1 MNKKHIHLL
10 IGLVIIV
17 LSLFYAFR
25 GVEISEL
32 KSALLQANYAY
43 LLPAIFIVA
52 ITFLFR
58 AMRWRFLIRSV
69 KEVKTTDLFSPLMV
83 GFMGNMLPARA
94 GEFIRI
100 YLLSKKENISF
111 SSSTATIVIE
121 RLFDLA
127 LVLLLLLGVL
137 LFIPEVFTS
146 ADAEGTGQMIDYI
159 NYFGKISLTIFLLIL
174 VFSFLLQFKNDLAMK
189 IVNICIKPFSPKWK
203 DKIVEIVHSFTEGLK
218 ILRDVRGFISTV
230 VLSFLVWAGIILTN
244 YPLILAFGIENQLPV
259 ISSIVVISLFIA
271 IFITIFPTPGFL
283 GSFHLACVAALHG
296 IFGIDKATALS
307 FGIVAWIVSMGF
319 VVGVGA
325 IFAIKEHVSFGDISA
340 SKEKEQVE

>member
-10 IGLVIIV
+10 IGIVIIA

-32 KSALLQANYAY
+32 KSALMQANYAY

-58 AMRWRFLIRSV
+58 AMRWRILIRSV

-127 LVLLLLLGVL
+127 FVLLLLLVAL

-146 ADAEGTGQMIDYI
+146 GDAEGTGQMIDYI
-159 NYFGKISLTIFLLIL
+159 NYFGKISLSIFLLIL
-174 VFSFLLQFKNDLAMK
+174 IFSVLLQFKNDLAMK
-189 IVNICIKPFSPKWK
+189 IVNFCIKPFPPKWK

-230 VLSFLVWAGIILTN
+230 ILSFLVWAGIVLTN

-259 ISSIVVISLFIA
+259 ISSIIVISLFIA

-296 IFGIDKATALS
+296 VFGIDKATALS
-307 FGIVAWIVSMGF
+307 FGIVAWIVSLGF
-319 VVGVGA
+319 VVAVGA
-325 IFAIKEHVSFGDISA
+325 IFAMREHVSFGEISA